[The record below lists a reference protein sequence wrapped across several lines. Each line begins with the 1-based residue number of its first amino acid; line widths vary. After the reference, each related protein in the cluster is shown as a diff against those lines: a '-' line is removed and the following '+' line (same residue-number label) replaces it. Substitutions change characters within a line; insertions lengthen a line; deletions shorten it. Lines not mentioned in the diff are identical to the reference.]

1 MNILEKLT
9 KIKSVLLDILFPP
22 ICLSCK
28 SYLPG
33 TAASPKA
40 GEPRPAFAG
49 REKDNKICKKCLES
63 IQIYSSFFCPK
74 CKSRVP
80 DAEKSCH
87 KEIKFLLAPAADY
100 QNQTVK
106 NLVWFLKYHKWQ
118 SLTNILEPIINN
130 YLDILDCDFEDFI
143 VIPVPLHPDR
153 LKERGFNQSELIA
166 EIFSRKTKTILELNN
181 LKRVKATKTQA
192 ELKNINERIKNI
204 ENCFAL
210 NNPKEIENKNI
221 VLVDDV
227 FTTGST
233 MNEAVKI
240 LKQAGAKKII
250 AFVFAKA

>member
-1 MNILEKLT
+1 MRMLA
-9 KIKSVLLDILFPP
+9 KIKDVILDILFPP
-22 ICLSCK
+22 ICLSCRN
-28 SYLPG
+28 LLLDL
-33 TAASPKA
+33 
-40 GEPRPAFAG
+40 
-49 REKDNKICKKCLES
+49 EKENKICQKCLDS

-87 KEIKFLLAPAADY
+87 KEVKFLLAPAADY
-100 QNQTVK
+100 QNQAVK
-106 NLVWFLKYHKWQ
+106 NLIWFLKYHKWQ
-118 SLTNILEPIINN
+118 GVMKIIEPIINR
-130 YLDILDCDFEDFI
+130 YLDVLNSDFKDFI
-143 VIPVPLHPDR
+143 VIPIPLHPDR

-166 EIFSRKTKTILELNN
+166 EIFSNSSAKLTTRKTNGSATPAINCHLMTNN
-181 LKRVKATKTQA
+181 LKRIKHTKNQA

-204 ENCFAL
+204 ENCFVL
-210 NNPKEIENKNI
+210 TNPKEIENKNI